1 MDNLLKKP
9 AFWAA
14 LVVLVLLIGAVAHFY
29 QSRYA
34 QPVEPV
40 REANPPLAV
49 AEAPV
54 AAVKAL
60 EATKFPL
67 PASPLTLTDKAE
79 ADKDKANKLPPPDD
93 SDSIMNELVSSL
105 IGTKAFET
113 FFQNTNLVRRLTAA
127 IDNLPR
133 EKIAS
138 RLNPL
143 KPTDGR
149 LATTGADDSLA
160 ISAGNYLR
168 YQPFVSF
175 AAGVDSRKIVD
186 AYVRFYPLF
195 QQEYQAL
202 GYPNKYFNDRV
213 VEAIDDLLAAPDLA
227 EPPKL
232 VQPKVQYQFADPAL
246 ESLSHG
252 RKAMIRMGPE
262 NAATLKAKLREFR
275 AVITRAQASKP
286 KS

>member
-1 MDNLLKKP
+1 MENLLKKP
-9 AFWAA
+9 SFWIA
-14 LVVLVLLIGAVAHFY
+14 LVVLVLLLGAAAHFY

-34 QPVEPV
+34 QPVEPA
-40 REANPPLAV
+40 REATLP
-49 AEAPV
+49 APV
-54 AAVKAL
+54 APIPAPPVKTE

-67 PASPLTLTDKAE
+67 PASPLTLADKTE

-93 SDSIMNELVSSL
+93 SDSIMNDLLSSL
-105 IGTKAFET
+105 IGSKAVAT

-127 IDNLPR
+127 VDNLPR
-133 EKIAS
+133 EKLAS

-143 KPTDGR
+143 KPTEGR
-149 LATTGADDSLA
+149 LATTGADDTLA
-160 ISAGNYLR
+160 ISPGNYAR
-168 YQPFVSF
+168 YQPFVNF
-175 AAGVDSRKIVD
+175 AVALDTKKIVD

-213 VEAIDDLLAAPDLA
+213 VEAIDDLLAAPELPVPA
-227 EPPKL
+227 KL
-232 VQPKVQYQFADPAL
+232 IQPKVQFQFADPAL

-252 RKAMIRMGPE
+252 KKAMIRIGPE
-262 NAATLKAKLREFR
+262 HAAALKAKLREFR
-275 AVITRAQASKP
+275 LAITKAQASKP